1 MLRAVKPE
9 ARAEPEAQNE
19 GMLRAVKPEA
29 QNEGMLV
36 L

>member
-1 MLRAVKPE
+1 MLRAVKPEARGKGMLRAVKPE

-19 GMLRAVKPEA
+19 GML
-29 QNEGMLV
+29 V